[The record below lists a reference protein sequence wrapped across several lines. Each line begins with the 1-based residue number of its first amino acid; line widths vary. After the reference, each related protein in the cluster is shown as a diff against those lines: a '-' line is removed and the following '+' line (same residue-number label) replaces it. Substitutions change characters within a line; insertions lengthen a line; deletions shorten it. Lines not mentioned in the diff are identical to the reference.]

1 MSEEASG
8 QRIGRY
14 QIVEP
19 IPGGGM
25 GQVYKA
31 WDPDLRR
38 EIALKIVRDE
48 VDDPGRQRRLLEE
61 AQAAGALNH
70 PNIVAVYDVGVD
82 GGRLF
87 IVSEFIRGHDLS
99 VDVAQG
105 VFPSKRLLDCAVQ
118 IAAGLRAAHDAGI
131 AHRDLKP
138 KNVMVTHDGRIKI
151 IDFGLAKV
159 FEMSAADGGHD
170 AITVTLPGTVAGT
183 PQYMSPEQARG
194 GKIDFRSDQF
204 SFGLMLYEMATGHH
218 PFRRDSHPQTMAAII
233 ADEPRPI
240 SEVNPKVPTML
251 RWIIERCLAKDPND
265 RYASTADLHK
275 DLATLQGRYA
285 EITSDDNR

>member
-1 MSEEASG
+1 MAEESSG

-38 EIALKIVRDE
+38 DVALKIVRDE
-48 VDDPGRQRRLLEE
+48 TDDPGRQRRLLEE

-70 PNIVAVYDVGVD
+70 PNILAVYDVGVEA
-82 GGRLF
+82 GRLF

-99 VDVAQG
+99 VDVEHG
-105 VFPSKRLLDCAVQ
+105 VFSLKRLLDCAVQ

-151 IDFGLAKV
+151 IDFGLARV
-159 FEMSAADGGHD
+159 FESAAPSSHD
-170 AITVTLPGTVAGT
+170 AVTVTLPGTVAGT

-194 GKIDFRSDQF
+194 GRIDFRTDQF

-218 PFRRDSHPQTMAAII
+218 PFRRESHPQTMASII
-233 ADEPRPI
+233 ADEARPI
-240 SEVNPKVPTML
+240 QEINAKIPRILPIDMHRPPIST
-251 RWIIERCLAKDPND
+251 RTSRCC
-265 RYASTADLHK
+265 RV
-275 DLATLQGRYA
+275 GMR
-285 EITSDDNR
+285 R